1 MTALLDQHAAAEL
14 LGVPASWIMREA
26 RADRL
31 PHVRI
36 GRYYRFCP
44 DELEVWWRERMRG
57 PRRDKRGQEA

>member
-1 MTALLDQHAAAEL
+1 MTALLDQHGAAEL

-44 DELEVWWRERMRG
+44 DELEHWWRSWRWS
-57 PRRDKRGQEA
+57 